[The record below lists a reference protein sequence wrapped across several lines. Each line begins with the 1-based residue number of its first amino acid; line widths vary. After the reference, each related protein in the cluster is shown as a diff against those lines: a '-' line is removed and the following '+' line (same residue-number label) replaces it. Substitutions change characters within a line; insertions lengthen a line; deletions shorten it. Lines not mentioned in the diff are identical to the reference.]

1 MVEYYDNTLTLTYEE
16 KIVIDMII
24 EGCTRLIR
32 RTSDDDPLKYA
43 RARLHY
49 QTKPLVHTFVNL
61 HIHDMIKE
69 NPTIRPSHIR
79 KRLPESFQNIQDAD
93 LSRILKST
101 LRTNLLSE
109 TEGEVDRR
117 RPGHP
122 SRNDNNDNSMSG
134 PTSFYEYSNYQKILE
149 QVLSKPEVRN
159 KLYNYLLATGLLYMY
174 YVTQGMKAYYIEKEN
189 GKEAAWNL
197 IQSSEPPNI
206 PPQSSFEEHFSIQ
219 NRLLN
224 QANKI
229 RIREKSQSW
238 ARSFIERHNA
248 DDYLYLYRIG
258 GLYYF
263 AHSN

>member
-1 MVEYYDNTLTLTYEE
+1 M
-16 KIVIDMII
+16 
-24 EGCTRLIR
+24 
-32 RTSDDDPLKYA
+32 
-43 RARLHY
+43 
-49 QTKPLVHTFVNL
+49 
-61 HIHDMIKE
+61 
-69 NPTIRPSHIR
+69 
-79 KRLPESFQNIQDAD
+79 
-93 LSRILKST
+93 
-101 LRTNLLSE
+101 LSE
-109 TEGEVDRR
+109 TEEEVNSR

-122 SRNDNNDNSMSG
+122 FKNDNKDYSMSN
-134 PTSFYEYSNYQKILE
+134 PTSFYGYSNFQKVLE
-149 QVLSKPEVRN
+149 QVLSKPEARN
-159 KLYNYLLATGLLYMY
+159 KLYNYLLATGLLFMY

-189 GKEAAWNL
+189 DKVAAWNL
-197 IQSSEPPNI
+197 IQSSEPPNT

-263 AHSN
+263 AHTN

>member
-1 MVEYYDNTLTLTYEE
+1 MVEHYGNTFTLTYEE
-16 KIVIDMII
+16 KIVIEMII
-24 EGCTRLIR
+24 EGCTRLIC
-32 RTSDDDPLKYA
+32 RTSEDDPLKYA
-43 RARLHY
+43 RARSHY
-49 QTKPLVHTFVNL
+49 QTKPLVHTFVIL

-69 NPTIRPSHIR
+69 NSNIRPSYIR

-101 LRTNLLSE
+101 LRTNMLSK
-109 TEGEVDRR
+109 TEEEVNRR

-122 SRNDNNDNSMSG
+122 FNNDNNDNSMSN
-134 PTSFYEYSNYQKILE
+134 PTSFYGYSNYQKILE
-149 QVLSKPEVRN
+149 QVLSKPEARN
-159 KLYNYLLATGLLYMY
+159 KLYSYLLESGLLYMY
-174 YVTQGMKAYYIEKEN
+174 HVTQGMKAYYIEKEN
-189 GKEAAWNL
+189 DKVAAWNL
-197 IQSSEPPNI
+197 IQSSEPPNT
-206 PPQSSFEEHFSIQ
+206 PPQSSFEEHFSTQ

-263 AHSN
+263 AHTN